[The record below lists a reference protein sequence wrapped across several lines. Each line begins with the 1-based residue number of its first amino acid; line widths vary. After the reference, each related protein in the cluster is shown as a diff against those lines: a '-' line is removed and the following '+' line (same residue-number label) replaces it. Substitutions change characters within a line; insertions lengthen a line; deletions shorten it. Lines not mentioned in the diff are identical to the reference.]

1 MSDIYLSEI
10 AAVASRVEAAVEAEE
25 IVVTNSNP
33 NDMYLMAQVSEE
45 EFEEHSEATEEE
57 IEKLRREA
65 AYANRRAEELEQK
78 VEDYEQRE
86 LTADELL
93 RALQQTVREDYDR
106 IEEQRKEK

>member
-1 MSDIYLSEI
+1 MSDIYLAEI

-25 IVVTNSNP
+25 IVITDSDP
-33 NDMYLMAQVSEE
+33 NLYMAQVSEE

-57 IEKLRREA
+57 IEELRREA
-65 AYANRRAEELEQK
+65 ALANRRAEELEQK

-86 LTADELL
+86 ITADELL
-93 RALQQTVREDYDR
+93 RALQQTVREDYER